1 MKRVTGEEL
10 LRLPVRVQGIRFGRT
25 VDVLLHPTDPRA
37 LGIDVLC
44 RDDRHRFLPLA
55 AATVGPQGVEVSSAL
70 VLLDLGDDSIY
81 RLEARAL
88 SDLRGM
94 PIAGRASLQD
104 VVLGPD
110 WAIVELVLDD
120 AEGSRRVPL
129 DGLALPPRGERRRRA
144 PWLPRRKRGSRRR
157 SR

>member
-1 MKRVTGEEL
+1 VRRLTGEEL
-10 LRLPVRVQGIRFGRT
+10 LRLPVRVQGVRFGRA

-44 RDDRHRFLPLA
+44 RDERHRFLPLA
-55 AATVGPQGVEVSSAL
+55 AASVGPNGVEVCSAL

-81 RLEARAL
+81 RLEARGL
-88 SDLRGM
+88 NDLRGT
-94 PIAGRASLQD
+94 PVSGRAALQD

-120 AEGSRRVPL
+120 SEGSKRVPL
-129 DGLALPPRGERRRRA
+129 DGLALPPRRERRRA
-144 PWLPRRKRGSRRR
+144 GWLPRRRKRSRRR

>member
-1 MKRVTGEEL
+1 VKRLTGEEL
-10 LRLPVRVQGIRFGRT
+10 LRLPVRVQGIRLGRA

-37 LGIDVLC
+37 VGIDVLC

-55 AATVGPQGVEVSSAL
+55 AARVGPDGVEFSSAL

-88 SDLRGM
+88 SKLRGT
-94 PIAGRASLQD
+94 PVAGSSSLQD

-110 WAIVELVLDD
+110 WAIVELVLEES
-120 AEGSRRVPL
+120 EGPRRVPL
-129 DGLALPPRGERRRRA
+129 DGLVLPPRGESRRA
-144 PWLPRRKRGSRRR
+144 SWLPRRRKSSRRR
-157 SR
+157 FR

>member
-1 MKRVTGEEL
+1 VKRVTGEEL

-110 WAIVELVLDD
+110 WASVERVREEG
-120 AEGSRRVPL
+120 EGSRRVPL

>member
-1 MKRVTGEEL
+1 MKELTGEEL
-10 LRLPVRVQGIRFGRT
+10 LRLPVRVQGVRLGRP

-37 LGIDVLC
+37 LGVDVLC

-55 AATVGPQGVEVSSAL
+55 AARVGPDGLEVSSAL

-88 SDLRGM
+88 SELRGT
-94 PIAGRASLQD
+94 PVAGGASLQD
-104 VVLGPD
+104 VVLAPD
-110 WAIVELVLDD
+110 WAIVELVLDGG
-120 AEGSRRVPL
+120 EGLRRVAL
-129 DGLALPPRGERRRRA
+129 DGVVLPPRSERRRA
-144 PWLPRRKRGSRRR
+144 SWLPRRRRGRRR